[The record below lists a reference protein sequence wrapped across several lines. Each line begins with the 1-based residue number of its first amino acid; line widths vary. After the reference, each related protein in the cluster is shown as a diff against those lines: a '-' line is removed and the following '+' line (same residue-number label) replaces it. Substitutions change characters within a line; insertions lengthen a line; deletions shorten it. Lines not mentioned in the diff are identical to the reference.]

1 MAEILAQYPDGFI
14 SPLPSMGILSLE
26 GADALPFIHRQLS
39 NDIERLRE
47 TEATL
52 AAYCTPQG
60 RVLALFTVWKTD
72 GKVYLALPKDNLPAI
87 QKRLRLYVLRD
98 KVTITDLADSIHIYG
113 MTGPRPLAELGI
125 PSDDNAKPYAKTQPQ
140 TGTLIRWP
148 DALGQARWLLIS
160 QAPLTIPEKYAADE
174 NPWWLA
180 DIEAGIPRVN
190 AAIQNQ
196 FLPQM
201 LNLEAIGAL
210 SFTKGCYP
218 GQEIVSRAQFRGAVR
233 SALFKGTY
241 TTTDKAQGVLPDGT
255 ALSNASGEN
264 CGTVVMSAING
275 NTVRLLAVIKLDDA
289 KAGVLHLSQ
298 PDGER
303 LTLLPDDESA
313 IKNDTNH

>member
-14 SPLPSMGILSLE
+14 SPLPSMGVLSLE
-26 GADALPFIHRQLS
+26 GADAVSFIHRQLS
-39 NDIERLRE
+39 NDIEHLRE

-60 RVLALFTVWKTD
+60 RVLALFTVWKAD
-72 GKVYLALPKDNLPAI
+72 GKVYLALPKDNLIAI
-87 QKRLRLYVLRD
+87 LKRLRIYVLRD
-98 KVTITDLADSIHIYG
+98 KVTITSLTDSIHVYG
-113 MTGPRPLAELGI
+113 MTGSLPLVDLGV
-125 PSDDNAKPYAKTQPQ
+125 PLDDNVKPYAKTQSQ

-148 DALGQARWLLIS
+148 DALGQVRWLLIS
-160 QAPLTIPEKYAADE
+160 QEPLTIPEKYSADE

-218 GQEIVSRAQFRGAVR
+218 GQEIVSRAQYRGAVR
-233 SALFKGTY
+233 SALFKGTH
-241 TTTDKAQGVLPDGT
+241 TNTDKTQAVVPDGT
-255 ALSNASGEN
+255 ALFNNAGTASG
-264 CGTVVMSAING
+264 TVIMSAVDG
-275 NTVRLLAVIKLDDA
+275 NTLHCLAVAKLDDA
-289 KAGVLHLSQ
+289 PSDELHLVSAEGTPIKLSQ
-298 PDGER
+298 CG
-303 LTLLPDDESA
+303 
-313 IKNDTNH
+313 